1 MSTPLKPATETTGM
15 GLQNAQYNL
24 CGREQAWG
32 PESVVA
38 SGLDWP
44 GAKALESRLSVEIN
58 RFWPGPHFGAPVF
71 TPSLRIPE
79 YEKNGNVSRGD
90 FVVRS
95 VETTGPRNLGHDGS
109 SVSGTLL
116 VVAIAHAVEEDG
128 LLLREVSGEL
138 VKHSGR
144 HWVFP
149 ASQFD
154 AAAAE
159 AELMTRWAKHL
170 DHGYFGVPWGFFEN
184 AASVAHVLRMHL
196 KPVPTVLPTV
206 ADVSRIVGFPVC
218 LDGAGG
224 QPSASELAVPAA

>member
-1 MSTPLKPATETTGM
+1 MSTPLKPAPEATGM
-15 GLQNAQYNL
+15 GLPNAQYNL
-24 CGREQAWG
+24 CGRDWG
-32 PESVVA
+32 TELVVA

-44 GAKALESRLSVEIN
+44 GAKALESRLSAEIN
-58 RFWPGPHFGAPVF
+58 RFWPGPHFGAPTF
-71 TPSLRIPE
+71 SPSLRMPE

-95 VETTGPRNLGHDGS
+95 VETTGPRILGHDGS

-138 VKHSGR
+138 VKYSGR
-144 HWVFP
+144 HWAFP

-154 AAAAE
+154 AAAVE

-170 DHGYFGVPWGFFEN
+170 DHGYFGVPWGFFDN
-184 AASVAHVLRMHL
+184 AASVAHVLRVHL
-196 KPVPTVLPTV
+196 KPVPTVWPTV
-206 ADVSRIVGFPVC
+206 ADLSRIVGFPVC

-224 QPSASELAVPAA
+224 QLSASELSVLAA